1 MGAGQVIGGYTPRK
15 SHTQWT
21 VPLGHSNYSLRG
33 GEPHEG
39 HVMTSQGLLASLLPA
54 SQGDAHG
61 PELVHGSSQ
70 LLGFK
75 METILSSSGNS
86 CVKGIILNLSSVKWA
101 QCWVLGASGGWV
113 MVPALSELKG
123 CVSAL
128 YLPTLPSCP
137 LSSGLLSSPLSS
149 L

>member
-1 MGAGQVIGGYTPRK
+1 MGAGQVIGSYSPRK

-39 HVMTSQGLLASLLPA
+39 HVMTSQGLLASPLPA
-54 SQGDAHG
+54 SQGDVHR
-61 PELVHGSSQ
+61 PELAHGSSQ

-75 METILSSSGNS
+75 MEMLLSSAGNS
-86 CVKGIILNLSSVKWA
+86 CIIGIVLNLSSVKWA
-101 QCWVLGASGGWV
+101 QCWVLRASGGWV
-113 MVPALSELKG
+113 TVPALSELKG

-128 YLPTLPSCP
+128 CLPTLSSCP